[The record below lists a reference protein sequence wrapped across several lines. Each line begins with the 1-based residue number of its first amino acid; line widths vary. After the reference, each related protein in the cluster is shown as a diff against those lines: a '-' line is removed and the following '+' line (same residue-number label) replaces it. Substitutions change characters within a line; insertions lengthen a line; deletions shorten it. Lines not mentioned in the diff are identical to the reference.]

1 VASTRPGSRLCV
13 CNPSPSTADSVNRS
27 THLAQRAIGLPTAT
41 ARWSHLGELGAN
53 TGTGGTFG
61 RLPNDPTFQEVDWH
75 RIWKG
80 QFGMPTTKV
89 RREKQMTAIEPF
101 LNRLI
106 DYAGLFPPAGL
117 DMLTSTRNYASYRSG
132 KYAWALGRLIVPVAR
147 LTEFSAALME
157 VGSDEQLTPW
167 LLGALSTGDA
177 QQDAR
182 LISGLDKRVAV
193 VDVLE
198 SKAANLAEV
207 HKLLS
212 AVPPKTTLYVEL
224 PLKNCRQMIPALKE
238 GNARAK
244 IRTGGV
250 TADAIPSVEQVAEFL
265 AACAEA
271 KVPFKATAGLHHPLR
286 SVQQL
291 TYEPGSASALM
302 NGFINVFVAA
312 IIAYYGATEEK
323 VLAVLNEQDPTAFRW
338 SRHALAW
345 RDQELS
351 AEQIREAREN
361 VAIGFGSCSFTE
373 PIADLLDL
381 GWIS

>member
-1 VASTRPGSRLCV
+1 
-13 CNPSPSTADSVNRS
+13 
-27 THLAQRAIGLPTAT
+27 
-41 ARWSHLGELGAN
+41 
-53 TGTGGTFG
+53 
-61 RLPNDPTFQEVDWH
+61 
-75 RIWKG
+75 
-80 QFGMPTTKV
+80 
-89 RREKQMTAIEPF
+89 MTAIEPF

-117 DMLTSTRNYASYRSG
+117 DMLPSTRNYASYRSG

-147 LTEFSAALME
+147 LTEFSAALTE

-167 LLGALSTGDA
+167 LLGTLSTGDA

-198 SKAANLAEV
+198 CKAASLAEV

-212 AVPPKTTLYVEL
+212 AAPPKATLYVEF
-224 PLKNCRQMIPALKE
+224 PLENCRQMLPVLKE

-286 SVQQL
+286 SVQKL

-302 NGFINVFVAA
+302 HGFINVFVAA
-312 IIAYYGATEEK
+312 IMAYYGATKEEI
-323 VLAVLNEQDPTAFRW
+323 LAILHEHDPAAFHW
-338 SRHALAW
+338 SRHAVAW
-345 RDQELS
+345 RDQQLS

-361 VAIGFGSCSFTE
+361 FAIGLGSCSFTE

-381 GWIS
+381 GWLS

>member
-1 VASTRPGSRLCV
+1 
-13 CNPSPSTADSVNRS
+13 
-27 THLAQRAIGLPTAT
+27 
-41 ARWSHLGELGAN
+41 
-53 TGTGGTFG
+53 
-61 RLPNDPTFQEVDWH
+61 
-75 RIWKG
+75 
-80 QFGMPTTKV
+80 
-89 RREKQMTAIEPF
+89 MTAIEPF

-117 DMLTSTRNYASYRSG
+117 DMVASIRNYASYCSG

-147 LTEFSAALME
+147 LTEFSAALTE
-157 VGSDEQLTPW
+157 VGSDAQLVPW
-167 LLGALSTGDA
+167 LLGALSTGDP

-182 LISGLDKRVAV
+182 LISGLDKRAAV

-198 SKAANLAEV
+198 CKAANLAEV

-212 AVPPKTTLYVEL
+212 AAPPQPTLYVEF
-224 PLKNCRQMIPALKE
+224 PLENCRQILPVLKE
-238 GNARAK
+238 GSARAK

-250 TADAIPSVEQVAEFL
+250 TADAIPSVEQVTEFL

-286 SVQQL
+286 SVQKL

-302 NGFINVFVAA
+302 HGYINVFVAA
-312 IIAYYGATEEK
+312 IIAYYGATAEE
-323 VLAVLNEQDPTAFRW
+323 VLAVLNEHDPTAFRW

-351 AEQIREAREN
+351 AEQIREARETF
-361 VAIGFGSCSFTE
+361 AIGFGSCSFTE
-373 PIADLLDL
+373 PIADLSDL
-381 GWIS
+381 GWLS

>member
-1 VASTRPGSRLCV
+1 M
-13 CNPSPSTADSVNRS
+13 
-27 THLAQRAIGLPTAT
+27 
-41 ARWSHLGELGAN
+41 
-53 TGTGGTFG
+53 
-61 RLPNDPTFQEVDWH
+61 EVD
-75 RIWKG
+75 
-80 QFGMPTTKV
+80 
-89 RREKQMTAIEPF
+89 
-101 LNRLI
+101 N
-106 DYAGLFPPAGL
+106 
-117 DMLTSTRNYASYRSG
+117 
-132 KYAWALGRLIVPVAR
+132 
-147 LTEFSAALME
+147 
-157 VGSDEQLTPW
+157 DEQLTPW
-167 LLGALSTGDA
+167 LLGALSTGDP

-198 SKAANLAEV
+198 CKAANLAEV

-212 AVPPKTTLYVEL
+212 AVPPKATLYVEF
-224 PLKNCRQMIPALKE
+224 PLANCRQILLVLKE

-286 SVQQL
+286 SVQKL

-302 NGFINVFVAA
+302 HGFINVFVAA
-312 IIAYYGATEEK
+312 IIAYYGATEEE
-323 VLAVLNEQDPTAFRW
+323 VLAVLNEHDPTAFRW

-361 VAIGFGSCSFTE
+361 FAIGFGSCSFTE

-381 GWIS
+381 GWLS

>member
-1 VASTRPGSRLCV
+1 
-13 CNPSPSTADSVNRS
+13 
-27 THLAQRAIGLPTAT
+27 
-41 ARWSHLGELGAN
+41 
-53 TGTGGTFG
+53 
-61 RLPNDPTFQEVDWH
+61 
-75 RIWKG
+75 
-80 QFGMPTTKV
+80 
-89 RREKQMTAIEPF
+89 MTAIEPF

-212 AVPPKTTLYVEL
+212 AAPPKATLYVEFL
-224 PLKNCRQMIPALKE
+224 PENCRQMLPLLKE

-244 IRTGGV
+244 IRTVGV

-286 SVQQL
+286 SVQKL

-302 NGFINVFVAA
+302 HGFINVFVAA
-312 IIAYYGATEEK
+312 IMAYYGATKEEI
-323 VLAVLNEQDPTAFRW
+323 LAMLNGQDPAAFRW

-345 RDQELS
+345 RDKQLS

-361 VAIGFGSCSFTE
+361 FAIGFGSCSFTE
-373 PIADLLDL
+373 PIADLSDL
-381 GWIS
+381 GWLT

>member
-1 VASTRPGSRLCV
+1 
-13 CNPSPSTADSVNRS
+13 
-27 THLAQRAIGLPTAT
+27 
-41 ARWSHLGELGAN
+41 
-53 TGTGGTFG
+53 
-61 RLPNDPTFQEVDWH
+61 
-75 RIWKG
+75 
-80 QFGMPTTKV
+80 
-89 RREKQMTAIEPF
+89 MTAIEPF
-101 LNRLI
+101 LNRLV

-117 DMLTSTRNYASYRSG
+117 DMLTATRNYASYRSG
-132 KYAWALGRLIVPVAR
+132 RYTWVLGRLIVPVAR

-167 LLGALSTGDA
+167 LLSVLGTGNA
-177 QQDAR
+177 QQDAQ
-182 LISGLDKRVAV
+182 LISGLDKRIAVA
-193 VDVLE
+193 DILE

-207 HKLLS
+207 HELLS
-212 AVPPKTTLYVEL
+212 VAPPKTTLYVEF
-224 PLKNCRQMIPALKE
+224 PLKSCSQIIPALKE

-250 TADAIPSVEQVAEFL
+250 TADAIPNAEQVAEFL
-265 AACAEA
+265 VACAEA

-323 VLAVLNEQDPTAFRW
+323 VLAALKEHDPTAFRW

-345 RDQELS
+345 HDQELS
-351 AEQIREAREN
+351 AEQIREARDN
-361 VAIGFGSCSFTE
+361 FAISFGSCSFTE

-381 GWIS
+381 GWLSK